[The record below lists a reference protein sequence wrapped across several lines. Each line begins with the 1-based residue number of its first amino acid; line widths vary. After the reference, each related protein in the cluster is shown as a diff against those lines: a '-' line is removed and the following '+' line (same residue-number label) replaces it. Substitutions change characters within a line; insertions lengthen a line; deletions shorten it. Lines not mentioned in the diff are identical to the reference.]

1 MALTLKEL
9 LQSRA
14 AETGDRPAVVFENEP
29 ISYRELETR
38 VTRFANALSD
48 LGVGRDDKVAVM
60 LNNCPEFIV
69 TFFACSYL
77 GAVAVP
83 VNIFYKERELEFLLR
98 DSDAVALVANP
109 VFAEFFTRIVEK
121 PPLFEWLI
129 VNGPYPEGL
138 QFAELESGASDE
150 PVEVEVGS
158 GDVAEILYTSGT
170 TGVPKGTMLTQGN
183 LFFHADAI
191 IGVLELNDNDRA
203 LMVVPMFHGYGITVM
218 LCCFRVG
225 TCFVLLDPFDAV
237 EVFEA
242 IQNHRITFLPMVVA
256 MYFMVYHHP
265 EREKYDLSSLRIGIS
280 GASAM
285 PAQLMHDASQA
296 LNITILE
303 AWGLT
308 ECSASATIQRM
319 NAPYKEG
326 SVGLAHP
333 GVEVGVMNDAGNL
346 LGPDEVGEL
355 VIRGPLVMKGY
366 YKRPEETEEALRGG
380 WLHTGDMGY
389 YDGEGYFFMVDR
401 KKEMVNVGGEKVFP
415 REVEELIYTHP
426 AVAEAALVPQPDA
439 RLGEIPVAVVALK
452 PGASLSEGELVEFL
466 SDKLAR
472 FKVPRRVVIME
483 SLPRNP
489 IGKIVKK
496 ELVRMLHEETSY

>member
-1 MALTLKEL
+1 MTLKEL

-14 AETGDRPAVVFENEP
+14 AETGDRPAVIYKDQPVT
-29 ISYRELETR
+29 YRELEAR
-38 VTRFANALSD
+38 VVRFANALAG
-48 LGVGRDDKVAVM
+48 LGVGRDDKVAIM

-69 TFFACSYL
+69 AYFACAYL

-98 DSDAVALVANP
+98 DSDAVALVATP
-109 VFAEFFTRIVEK
+109 TFAEFFSKIEEK
-121 PPLFEWLI
+121 PPLFRHLI
-129 VNGPYPEGL
+129 VTAPYPEGL
-138 QFAELESGASDE
+138 LFQELEDGASDA
-150 PVEVEVGS
+150 PVEAAVSED
-158 GDVAEILYTSGT
+158 DVAEILYTSGT

-191 IGVLELNDNDRA
+191 IQVLELVEEDRA

-225 TCFVLLDPFDAV
+225 PCFVLLDPFNPEEVFQAV
-237 EVFEA
+237 ER
-242 IQNHRITFLPMVVA
+242 HRVTFLPMVVA
-256 MYFMVYHHP
+256 MYFMLYHHP

-285 PAQLMHDASQA
+285 PAQLMKDASEA
-296 LNITILE
+296 FGIKILE

-319 NAPYKEG
+319 NMPYKEG

-333 GVEVGVMNDAGNL
+333 GVEVGVMDDEGNL
-346 LGPDEVGEL
+346 LGPNQVGEL

-366 YKRPEETEEALRGG
+366 YKRPEETEAALRGG
-380 WLHTGDMGY
+380 WLHSGDMGY
-389 YDGEGYFFMVDR
+389 YDEDGYFFMVDR

-415 REVEELIYTHP
+415 REVEELMYTHP
-426 AVAEAALVPQPDA
+426 AIAEAALVPQPDA
-439 RLGEIPVAVVALK
+439 RLGEIPVAVVTLK
-452 PGASLSEGELVEFL
+452 PGASLTEGELVEFL
-466 SDKLAR
+466 SGKLAR

-496 ELVRMLHEETSY
+496 ELVRMLQEETGY